1 MIDREEIKSYIPHRD
16 PFLFVDRVIEIEKGS
31 RVLAVRSFGPEEEF
45 FKGHFPE
52 NPIVPGVIIIEA
64 LAQAGGILIYASFT
78 EELEA
83 QGLTGAY
90 LAGLEKVRFRRVVKP
105 GDLIKL
111 DVRIVRRRSRLIRFK
126 AEAFVDDSKAAEA
139 EILVSL
145 Y

>member
-1 MIDREEIKSYIPHRD
+1 MIDREEIESYIPHRD
-16 PFLFVDRVIEIEKGS
+16 PFLFVDRVLEMEKGS
-31 RVLAVRSFGPEEEF
+31 RILAERSFEPQQEF
-45 FKGHFPE
+45 FKGHFPG
-52 NPIVPGVIIIEA
+52 NPIVPGVIIVEA

-78 EELEA
+78 EELEE

-90 LAGLEKVRFRRVVKP
+90 LAGLEKVRFRQVVKP